1 MINKK
6 VEKLMNEQIVN
17 EQFSAWLY
25 LSMAAYFSDLN
36 LKGIAQWLRAQAKEE
51 EVHALKFYDHI
62 IDRCGRVELGAI
74 KEPPLKWTSPLAA
87 FKAAYEHEVKVT
99 AMINKI
105 VAVAREEE
113 DYASDTLL
121 QWFTNEQIEEE
132 AQTDEIARQLEL
144 IGDKGA
150 SLLVIDH
157 HLGKRKE

>member
-17 EQFSAWLY
+17 EQYSAWLY
-25 LSMAAYFSDLN
+25 LSMAAYFSDIN

-51 EVHALKFYDHI
+51 EVHALKFYNHI
-62 IDRCGRVELGAI
+62 IDRCGRVVLGAI
-74 KEPPLKWTSPLAA
+74 EEPPVKWASPLAA

-99 AMINKI
+99 GLINKI
-105 VAVAREEE
+105 VKVAKQEE

-132 AQTDEIARQLEL
+132 AQTDEIVKSLEL

-157 HLGKRKE
+157 HLGKREG